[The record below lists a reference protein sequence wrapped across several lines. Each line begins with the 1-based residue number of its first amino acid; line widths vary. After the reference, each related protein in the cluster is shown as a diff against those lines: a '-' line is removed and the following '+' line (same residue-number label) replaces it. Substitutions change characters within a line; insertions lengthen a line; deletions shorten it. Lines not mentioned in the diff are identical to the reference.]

1 MAVQYD
7 LGIWRACEG
16 SVPTKLPV
24 HALPSIGTAA
34 PREGSH
40 SGASSPPYPHLPRLA
55 SRTSFAHLSSGTVLS
70 LDSLTSA
77 TSASA
82 NSEHESD
89 VLVLFVA

>member
-1 MAVQYD
+1 M
-7 LGIWRACEG
+7 
-16 SVPTKLPV
+16 KLPV
-24 HALPSIGTAA
+24 HALPCIGTAA
-34 PREGSH
+34 PREGSR
-40 SGASSPPYPHLPRLA
+40 SGASSPPYPHRLA
-55 SRTSFAHLSSGTVLS
+55 SPAAPISLICHAAGSATGTVLS